1 MTRRKFICK
10 LTQTGSVIVAGAF
23 TLARRA
29 SAQKVKLR
37 KFVRAVPMKRY
48 PGRVR
53 PLHDIFEQGKWS
65 G

>member
-1 MTRRKFICK
+1 MTRRKFIRQ
-10 LTQTGSVIVAGAF
+10 LTQICSVVVAGVFAF
-23 TLARRA
+23 TQRVL
-29 SAQKVKLR
+29 AQKATLR

-53 PLHDIFEQGKWS
+53 SLHDIFEQGKWS